1 MYSSCKPTEQ
11 KGILMR
17 YSEMTDTG
25 LVEASR
31 RDDCEA
37 FEELVVRYHR
47 MALAAAYRTVSSPA
61 DAEDAVQDAFIAA
74 WLKLDTLREPSKF
87 GAWVCR
93 ITKNKAKKL
102 VMNAPDRVSFEEL
115 CETIGENMG
124 GGTDSDAEETLRMT
138 VGTLSAPFRET
149 VTLHYFDGYSVKEI
163 AARTGVSEG
172 TVKWRLSEARNRL
185 RKEYGMNRENNINNE
200 IVRTINEK
208 IRALRKYF
216 RHDMTNFRPEYDN
229 ILAEIEAMAASEERD
244 ALLLRAKF
252 RGYFYDPELKTP
264 ENLAEMKEIA
274 VRLGDEESLFSL
286 CEEEY
291 RFLGDAERVT
301 KIRDELLPFADA
313 HGWKN
318 LRADLEFDLAQALHD
333 CGEFDEARAYFVRV
347 TENEPADTVRHGI
360 AKGGIRAI
368 DDLRDADHNH
378 CFTSFGGYGYERRGT
393 ELLSG
398 DYRCFNMYNFDL
410 QFYAA
415 CGLFYNYE
423 LVGHL
428 LHDCAMKAGD
438 RVTSETGDY
447 TLTFVR
453 AGLDVAWD
461 GGIMDGCEEW
471 VMQSSDIRTAV
482 YWKRGAGIIRE
493 EIERTGRNPEHSA
506 LILHDYAA
514 ADDGTMMPFAVGN
527 RWVYRIDLHNE
538 RFTGTTEYEVLA
550 VSGDSANLTEF
561 TKVFET

>member
-1 MYSSCKPTEQ
+1 
-11 KGILMR
+11 MR
-17 YSEMTDTG
+17 YSEMTDAA
-25 LVEASR
+25 LVTAAR
-31 RDDCEA
+31 RDDCNA

-93 ITKNKAKKL
+93 IAKNRAKKL
-102 VMNAPDRVSFEEL
+102 AMTAPDRVSFEEL
-115 CETIGENMG
+115 CETVGEDAG
-124 GGTDSDAEETLRMT
+124 GGTDSDAEETLRMA
-138 VGTLSAPFRET
+138 VGTLSAPLSET

-185 RKEYGMNRENNINNE
+185 RKEYGMTRENNINRE
-200 IVRTINEK
+200 IVAAITEK

-216 RHDMTNFRPEYDN
+216 RHDMTNFRPEYDRL
-229 ILAEIEAMAASEERD
+229 LAEIAAMPASEERD

-252 RGYFYDPELKTP
+252 RGYFYDPDLKTP
-264 ENLAEMKEIA
+264 EHLAEMKEIA

-291 RFLGDAERVT
+291 RFLDDAERVT

-333 CGEFDEARAYFVRV
+333 CGEWDKARAYFVRV
-347 TENEPADTVRHGI
+347 TENDPADTVRHGI

-368 DDLRDADHNH
+368 DELRDADHAH

-393 ELLSG
+393 KLLSG
-398 DYRCFNMYNFDL
+398 DYRCFNMYNFGL

-423 LVGHL
+423 LVGRL
-428 LHDCAMKAGD
+428 LHDGAMKPGD
-438 RVTSETGDY
+438 CVTSETGDC

-453 AGLDVAWD
+453 AGLDVVWD
-461 GGIMDGCEEW
+461 GGVMTDCEEW
-471 VMQSSDIRTAV
+471 VMRSEDIRTTV
-482 YWKRGAGIIRE
+482 FWKRGTGIVRE
-493 EIERTGRNPEHSA
+493 EIERTGRHPEHSA
-506 LILHDYAA
+506 LVLREYAVT
-514 ADDGTMMPFAVGN
+514 DDGTMMPFSAGN
-527 RWVYRIDLHNE
+527 RWLYRMDLHDE
-538 RFTGTTEYEVLA
+538 RITGTTEYEVLSA
-550 VSGDSANLTEF
+550 NDETANLTEF
-561 TKVFET
+561 TKVFEC